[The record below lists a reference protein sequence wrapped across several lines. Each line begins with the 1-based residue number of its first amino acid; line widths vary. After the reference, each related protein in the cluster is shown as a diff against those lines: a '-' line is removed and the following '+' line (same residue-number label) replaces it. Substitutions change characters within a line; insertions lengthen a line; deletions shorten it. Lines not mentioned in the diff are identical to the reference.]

1 MEQNKENI
9 SSEYQEAQEKFY
21 EANVIGNMT
30 FEGDNDNGR

>member
-21 EANVIGNMT
+21 DANVI
-30 FEGDNDNGR
+30 DNNI

>member
-21 EANVIGNMT
+21 DANVILSMT
-30 FEGDNDNGR
+30 FEGDNNGW

>member
-30 FEGDNDNGR
+30 FEGDNYNGQ

>member
-21 EANVIGNMT
+21 EANVVGNMT
-30 FEGDNDNGR
+30 FKGDDNNGQ